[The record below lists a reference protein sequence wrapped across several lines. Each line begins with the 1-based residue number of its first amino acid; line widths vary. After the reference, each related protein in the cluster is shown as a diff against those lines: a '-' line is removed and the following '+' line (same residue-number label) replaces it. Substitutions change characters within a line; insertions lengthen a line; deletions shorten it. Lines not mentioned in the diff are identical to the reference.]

1 MLAGA
6 LMPAAARADGDPAS
20 DVLAS
25 QSLFLAADANVPAAQ
40 QGQIA
45 TLLQEARRAGYP
57 LRVAIIASSADLG
70 SVTALWRQPE
80 GYARFLAQELA
91 LAYRGPLLVVMPNG
105 YGTAMVGG
113 APPMGAAALG
123 ARDRQ
128 LGARGP
134 QLGAATLTAIQRL
147 AAAAGHSL
155 ALPAGAAPPASS
167 GATSGSAWVA
177 FALGCVVLALA
188 WGASLRARPPLRR
201 ARGAGAR
208 G

>member
-1 MLAGA
+1 
-6 LMPAAARADGDPAS
+6 
-20 DVLAS
+20 
-25 QSLFLAADANVPAAQ
+25 
-40 QGQIA
+40 
-45 TLLQEARRAGYP
+45 
-57 LRVAIIASSADLG
+57 
-70 SVTALWRQPE
+70 
-80 GYARFLAQELA
+80 
-91 LAYRGPLLVVMPNG
+91 
-105 YGTAMVGG
+105 
-113 APPMGAAALG
+113 MGATALG